1 MWIHRMRVCTVD
13 SIQGTLACH
22 PLFFLTPIPLTPPA
36 FQRKSPSHFSL
47 YLLGCL
53 ETPVAHQHPA
63 PSDTS
68 LMKKTPCTPSLPL
81 ATDLLT
87 MTTPPNVYLSKINP
101 HQVSLTAPMRHDLFK
116 SFTQLFWENVLPL
129 LPSIPLEQLKNSCNI
144 WEGLAVDICV

>member
-1 MWIHRMRVCTVD
+1 MRVCTVD

-81 ATDLLT
+81 ATDPG
-87 MTTPPNVYLSKINP
+87 TTAQAPCLPFVAPPTPLSRL
-101 HQVSLTAPMRHDLFK
+101 SLSALRRTCFR
-116 SFTQLFWENVLPL
+116 SFLCPRSVLPPL
-129 LPSIPLEQLKNSCNI
+129 ASVRPLSFLCTRALHRRIRPKFLPIYI
-144 WEGLAVDICV
+144 HI

>member
-101 HQVSLTAPMRHDLFK
+101 HQASLTAPMRHDLFK

-129 LPSIPLEQLKNSCNI
+129 LQSISLGQQKFPSNI
-144 WEGLAVDICV
+144 GEGLAVDICV

>member
-1 MWIHRMRVCTVD
+1 MRVCTVD

-36 FQRKSPSHFSL
+36 FQRNSPSHFSL

-81 ATDLLT
+81 ATDVFT

-101 HQVSLTAPMRHDLFK
+101 HQVSLTTPMRHDPFIH
-116 SFTQLFWENVLPL
+116 
-129 LPSIPLEQLKNSCNI
+129 SIILRECSAFAPVHIPRATKKNSLRRVGSGYMCL
-144 WEGLAVDICV
+144 GKGG

>member
-1 MWIHRMRVCTVD
+1 MKIHRMRVCTVD

-22 PLFFLTPIPLTPPA
+22 RLFFLNPIPLTPPA
-36 FQRKSPSHFSL
+36 FQRNSPSHFSL

-53 ETPVAHQHPA
+53 ETPVAHQHAA

-81 ATDLLT
+81 ATDVFT

-101 HQVSLTAPMRHDLFK
+101 HQVSLTTPMRHDPFK

-129 LPSIPLEQLKNSCNI
+129 LQSISLEQQKKI
-144 WEGLAVDICV
+144 PWEGLAVDICV

>member
-1 MWIHRMRVCTVD
+1 MRVCTVD

-101 HQVSLTAPMRHDLFK
+101 HQVSLTTPMRHDRSNHSLNYFERMFCLC
-116 SFTQLFWENVLPL
+116 SSPY
-129 LPSIPLEQLKNSCNI
+129 PSSSKNFPETLERGWQ
-144 WEGLAVDICV
+144 

>member
-129 LPSIPLEQLKNSCNI
+129 LQSISLEQQKFPSNI
-144 WEGLAVDICV
+144 GEGLAVDICV